1 LRAQGFKCSL
11 DVLYRGLCVSE
22 FKSLIKNIY
31 KKFSAVYFY
40 QFFVMKSPDPDW
52 YSATMLD
59 PDPESMNPDP
69 QHCLQLI
76 PTSVIVANFVTLLM

>member
-1 LRAQGFKCSL
+1 MRAQGFKCSL

-22 FKSLIKNIY
+22 FKSLIKIY
-31 KKFSAVYFY
+31 IKNFLLYIFIN
-40 QFFVMKSPDPDW
+40 VMKSPDPDW